1 MKKKLTLLFMAIITI
16 VSLTGCGEG
25 EVEVGNDNVMW
36 LEDSGVRVEFS
47 EVEFVSY

>member
-1 MKKKLTLLFMAIITI
+1 MKKRVLLVALLVVTM
-16 VSLTGCGEG
+16 LTGCGEG
-25 EVEVGNDNVMW
+25 EVEISNDNVMW